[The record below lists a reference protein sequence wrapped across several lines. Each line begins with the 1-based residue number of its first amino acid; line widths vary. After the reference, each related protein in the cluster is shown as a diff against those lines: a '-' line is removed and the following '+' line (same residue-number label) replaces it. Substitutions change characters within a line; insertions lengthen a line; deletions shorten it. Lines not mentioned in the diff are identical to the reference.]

1 MTKVTEN
8 MNGEFYSQT
17 LRRELVHKRAVS
29 EVLVTSVSNQAGTW
43 TVHAQLPRL
52 HSFHTDVVGRQRAY
66 YDPLLVLEAFRQGCI
81 AASHLFY
88 YAPPD
93 ARHTVRYYEL
103 SVVDLDQLECGSET
117 LDLELNIVVQKEFR
131 REDHGPVHGL
141 EVRAVVAHEGAKAVE
156 VSAAFGWMPLQ
167 KWDVMRA
174 GASWDPGPQ
183 PAPTD
188 VRTVGR
194 TRAENVVIGEP
205 IHATEGGSASAP
217 LVVDI
222 NHATLFDHPLDHL
235 PGGLMIEAAR
245 QLSLTI
251 DDSRVSSLVGPSWLR
266 IDFHSFAEMDA
277 VNTVVMT
284 QDAADPLTF
293 RGDITQ
299 SGKTRATIELAFM
312 E

>member
-1 MTKVTEN
+1 
-8 MNGEFYSQT
+8 MNGEFHSQT
-17 LRRELVHKRAVS
+17 IRRELVHKRAVS
-29 EVLVTSVSNQAGTW
+29 EVLVTSVSNQSGTW

-52 HSFHTDVVGRQRAY
+52 HSFHTDVVGRQRSY

-81 AASHLFY
+81 AGSHLFY
-88 YAPPD
+88 DAPSD

-103 SVVDLDQLECGSET
+103 SVVDLDQLECGSGT
-117 LDLELNIVVQKEFR
+117 LDLELNIVVQKESR
-131 REDHGPVHGL
+131 REGGPVHGL

-156 VSAAFGWMPLQ
+156 VSAAFGWMPLA
-167 KWDVMRA
+167 KWDAMRA

-183 PAPTD
+183 PAPAD

-194 TRAENVVIGEP
+194 TRVENVVIGEP
-205 IHATEGGSASAP
+205 VHATEGGSASAP

-245 QLSLTI
+245 QLSLAI
-251 DDSRVSSLVGPSWLR
+251 DDSRAPNLVGPSWLR

-277 VNTVVMT
+277 VNTAVMT
-284 QDAADPLTF
+284 RDAADPLTF